1 MNSAR
6 GGTRRR
12 LFRGLLLIAVASYLG
27 LVTMLAGFQEALLFP
42 GRVTQ
47 GRPEAAVTPSAGAEL
62 LTLATP
68 SGERVAALFGAAMLP
83 DGSPHPR
90 PSDRPTLIY
99 CYGNGM
105 CLAAAQFEFT
115 AFRRMG
121 ANVIIPEYLGYGLSG
136 GKPGEGGCNAAASA
150 AYDHLK
156 ARSDI
161 DPKRIVACGWSLGG
175 AVAIDLAARE
185 PVAGLITFCTFTS
198 MVDMARSH
206 YPFLPVGLLLRH
218 RFQSE
223 SKVRRVTVPF
233 LIGHGDSDEIIPFS
247 MARRLQNAAGGPVTF
262 LEVRGA
268 GHNDFFSIGGPEVFA
283 AMVEFLDKIAANPR

>member
-1 MNSAR
+1 MKPPR
-6 GGTRRR
+6 HVIRRR
-12 LFRGLLLIAVASYLG
+12 CVGWLVVTLAAYLG
-27 LVTMLAGFQEALLFP
+27 LVVMLAGFQEALLFP

-47 GRPEAAVTPSAGAEL
+47 GHPEAAVTPTSGAEL

-68 SGERVAALFGAAMLP
+68 NGERVAALFGAALLP
-83 DGSPHPR
+83 NGNPHPR
-90 PSDRPTLIY
+90 PSSRPTLIY

-136 GKPGEGGCNAAASA
+136 GKPGEDGCNAAASA
-150 AYDHLK
+150 AYAHLK
-156 ARSDI
+156 SRSDI

-198 MVDMARSH
+198 MVDMARSR
-206 YPFLPVGLLLRH
+206 YPFVPVGLLLRH
-218 RFQSE
+218 RFLSE
-223 SKVRRVTVPF
+223 SKIRRVTVPI
-233 LIGHGDSDEIIPFS
+233 LIGHGDSDEIIPFA
-247 MARRLQNAAGGPVTF
+247 MARRLKDAAGGPVTF
-262 LEVRGA
+262 LEVHDA
-268 GHNDFFSIGGPEVFA
+268 GHNDFFSVGGPEVFA
-283 AMVEFLDKIAANPR
+283 AMVDFLDGIAANPK